1 MKFLF
6 YSNSPDAPTGYGV
19 QCAQLATRL
28 KCDGHDVAVAC
39 TYGNQIGV
47 RRWQTPYGPVT
58 LYPSGLEP
66 NSLDVLRSHALHF
79 FGGDPKGGW
88 IIALTDMWVMAPCPL
103 DDFNVMAWTPVD
115 HFPCPEGVIRFF
127 HRNPDAIPVAMS
139 RFGEKMLIEA
149 GLTPRYAP
157 LAVDTSVYRP
167 TPEITVI
174 NEAGEQ
180 SVTPAREMY
189 HIPADAFA
197 VLMVSMNK
205 DPQDRKG
212 FNEAFRAFGAFWKQH
227 QEAVL
232 VVHSERFGAMGS
244 GINLIELARHAA
256 IPPHALIF
264 TEQYAMQVG
273 GLNKHQM
280 AGLYSACD
288 VLLAPSKGEGFGVP
302 MVEAQACG
310 LPVIASDFSAQTEL
324 IGAGWGVTGQL
335 YWDAPQVASYLSASI
350 IDIFYKL
357 EDAHK
362 GAKADGLAGFAID
375 FASAYDA
382 DKVYVEHWRPILES
396 IGPKVVTADK
406 PIMERVDV
414 IVPLVRD
421 ANAVRLGDSYEATA
435 PNDEWS
441 RSLIWFGEEGRT
453 YAENVNACYN
463 EATAWREEHNEPP
476 ADFVLVVGDDCEF
489 TPGWFEE
496 ARKLSDRYD
505 VIGTNDSEV
514 GRIRNPDVAAGRHA
528 DHFFVRRSYID
539 DDGASLDGPGTVIS
553 EAYGHWYSDKELVEL
568 AKARGVF
575 GFAPECRIIHH
586 HPGFDGNEAARE
598 ADPVYMKALESSEAD
613 RKTWMKRVPLI
624 QALR

>member
-1 MKFLF
+1 MKFLI
-6 YSNSPDAPTGYGV
+6 YTNSPDSATGYGV

-28 KCDGHDVAVAC
+28 KAAGHDVAVAC
-39 TYGNQIGV
+39 TYGHQVGV
-47 RRWQTPYGPVT
+47 RLWQTPFGPVT
-58 LYPSGLEP
+58 LYPSGWEP
-66 NSLDVLRSHALHF
+66 NSLDVLRSHAMHF

-88 IIALTDMWVMAPCPL
+88 IIPLTDIWVLAPCPL
-103 DDFNVMAWTPVD
+103 DDFNVLAWTPVD
-115 HFPCPEGVIRFF
+115 HFPCPEGV
-127 HRNPDAIPVAMS
+127 
-139 RFGEKMLIEA
+139 
-149 GLTPRYAP
+149 
-157 LAVDTSVYRP
+157 
-167 TPEITVI
+167 
-174 NEAGEQ
+174 
-180 SVTPAREMY
+180 
-189 HIPADAFA
+189 IPADAFA

-212 FNEAFRAFGAFWKQH
+212 FNEAFRAFGAFWKEH
-227 QEAVL
+227 QDAVL
-232 VVHSERFGAMGS
+232 VVHSERFGVLGS

-264 TEQYAMQVG
+264 TETYAMQLG
-273 GLNKHQM
+273 GLNRHQM

-302 MVEAQACG
+302 MIEAQACG
-310 LPVIASDFSAQTEL
+310 LPVIASDFTAQSEL

-350 IDIFYKL
+350 IDVYHKLLESYKAARA
-357 EDAHK
+357 EGVAE
-362 GAKADGLAGFAID
+362 FAVE

-382 DKVYVEHWRPILES
+382 DRVFVEHWLPIIES
-396 IGPKVVTADK
+396 IGPKVVAADK
-406 PIMERVDV
+406 PIMERCDI
-414 IVPLVRD
+414 IVPLMRPDNYARFYDSLVATVDD
-421 ANAVRLGDSYEATA
+421 AHRRL
-435 PNDEWS
+435 
-441 RSLIWFGEEGRT
+441 IVGEEGKT
-453 YAENVNACYN
+453 YAQNVNACL
-463 EATAWREEHNEPP
+463 ERST

-496 ARKLSDRYD
+496 LVKLSDRYD

-528 DHFFVRRSYID
+528 DHFAIRRSYIED
-539 DDGASLDGPGTVIS
+539 EGASLDGPGTVIS